1 MAENKQKQDM
11 PHGIWPSPISA
22 LMVGQ
27 GNRFNDVG
35 WDDDGETLV
44 WMEGRSNRGVLLAR
58 TGDQAPRELTVE
70 ENVRAWVGYGGGDF
84 RAAQGSVFFV
94 EIDGR
99 IYRRGLG
106 NELPVPLTP
115 AFGRTA
121 SPALSPDGQWLLFV
135 YSDRH
140 TDMLGMVD
148 ATGTEW
154 PVQISRGADFYMQP
168 TWHPDGKRIAWVE
181 WDHPNMPWDET
192 RIMLG
197 SMGGSPLQLL
207 DKKVIA
213 NKTDLPAQEPRF
225 SPDGRWLSYVT
236 SNGEWDDLV
245 LLDLES
251 GAEKDL
257 RQKATISLT
266 TPGGRAGTPTAGPP
280 TAGSCIPCT
289 SSPGAQPSGCW
300 MWKPARTS
308 RSIRVNIPPSL
319 SCLSP
324 LWVTKSPS
332 LPPPRISPAGSY
344 AGTASSPRSPTAQLK
359 TCRLGTCQMS
369 SC

>member
-1 MAENKQKQDM
+1 M
-11 PHGIWPSPISA
+11 
-22 LMVGQ
+22 
-27 GNRFNDVG
+27 
-35 WDDDGETLV
+35 
-44 WMEGRSNRGVLLAR
+44 
-58 TGDQAPRELTVE
+58 
-70 ENVRAWVGYGGGDF
+70 GYGGGDF
-84 RAAQGSVFFV
+84 QAAQGSVFFV

-121 SPALSPDGQWLLFV
+121 SPALSPDGKWLLFV

-251 GAEKDL
+251 GGEK
-257 RQKATISLT
+257 RFK
-266 TPGGRAGTPTAGPP
+266 GRRVRFCLQCLGAGPACLRLDVRQQEVVY
-280 TAGSCIPCT
+280 TAHFRRT
-289 SSPGAQPSGCW
+289 HNHLAAGCGNW
-300 MWKPARTS
+300 REQTD
-308 RSIRVNIPPSL
+308 RH
-319 SCLSP
+319 
-324 LWVTKSPS
+324 
-332 LPPPRISPAGSY
+332 G
-344 AGTASSPRSPTAQLK
+344 
-359 TCRLGTCQMS
+359 
-369 SC
+369 